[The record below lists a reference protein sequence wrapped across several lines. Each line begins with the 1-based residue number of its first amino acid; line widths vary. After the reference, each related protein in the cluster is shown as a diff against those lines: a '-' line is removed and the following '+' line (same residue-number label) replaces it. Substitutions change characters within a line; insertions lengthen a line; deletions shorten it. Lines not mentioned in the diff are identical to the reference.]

1 LTDLD
6 AVRIAYRM
14 QSTTPKVLNSRIDEQ
29 EWIEAALDMLAK
41 GGLAAVRIEPLAL
54 KLGVTK
60 GAFYARYPTRD
71 ALLMAMLNYWRRV
84 STVDVF
90 EGFAAM
96 DEHPAQRLE
105 RLVRLST
112 RRPDARNRGLLE
124 MGIRIWADTDA
135 RAAATMGEIDAYRLN
150 YFDAVLRANGFE
162 AVEAQ
167 ARALL
172 IYGYLVA
179 DACLSG
185 KRSEATK
192 GLIRALLTADIVH
205 DDPDQVKN

>member
-1 LTDLD
+1 ME
-6 AVRIAYRM
+6 IAKRN
-14 QSTTPKVLNSRIDEQ
+14 SFNSRIDEQ

-71 ALLMAMLNYWRRV
+71 ALLSAMLDYWRRV
-84 STVDVF
+84 STVDVLS
-90 EGFAAM
+90 GFAEM
-96 DEHPAQRLE
+96 DEPQPQKLE
-105 RLVRLST
+105 RIVKLST
-112 RRPDARNRGLLE
+112 RRPDVRNRGLLE

-135 RAAATMGEIDAYRLN
+135 RAAATMEEIDSYRLD
-150 YFDAVLRANGFE
+150 YFRAVLRANGFKG
-162 AVEAQ
+162 ADVE

-172 IYGYLVA
+172 IYGYLIA

-185 KRSEATK
+185 RRSEDT
-192 GLIRALLTADIVH
+192 RREVRSLLTADVVDGH
-205 DDPDQVKN
+205 ANGPTSSAVAQ